1 MSDEAG
7 RERHQHPSPKSVRF
21 AELSAEVLA
30 ALLIGDLAA
39 ASSAAGVPLTGYF
52 ITPEALK
59 LWRVQAA
66 KERGVPAYIVF
77 TDATLMAVVERR
89 PSSLEELGEVPG
101 IGPAKLEAYGQVL
114 LELLA

>member
-1 MSDEAG
+1 MTGPERTLGRCRSCPSDFD
-7 RERHQHPSPKSVRF
+7 V
-21 AELSAEVLA
+21 ELWES
-30 ALLIGDLAA
+30 
-39 ASSAAGVPLTGYF
+39 
-52 ITPEALK
+52 LK
-59 LWRVQAA
+59 RWRVQAA

-101 IGPAKLEAYGQVL
+101 IGPAKLEAYGEVL